1 MPIVEDPDPRRS
13 EGSDPDGSDPFENLV
28 LDEEFVKGA
37 TVKEQAGRTRM
48 LAARWKDQP
57 PVDPGARRT
66 VLDPTPARPKR
77 RLRRAPAPVD
87 AWGTPRR
94 RGRDLRAPLFVLL
107 TVAVLLAALNLD
119 GLRDWY
125 RGTRGG
131 LPTSAPSVAPE
142 TARPGSAPPSLAA
155 QTPTV
160 DHPWAGSPAE
170 GWPAGPGAI
179 ELPPA
184 QAVGAFDA
192 DQVAAQLKLVKDFL
206 VASNLDPAVIAGG
219 RPETALDLL
228 DREERDAAVRG
239 LDHPDRAADATSLF
253 SRFDPRDAIPVGD
266 VRVLGRMS
274 VEGDG
279 ERGVLIHTDFSF
291 VYALRPGPE
300 AGRPLPGSKPPAS
313 PRPAAPETSAAAKPV
328 AWTIAAKPAAWT
340 IAVAE
345 EAGGSTRTT
354 RTVVRRADT
363 YRFYDPARYRNNPKK
378 INFAE
383 FRGDVANTACHVQD
397 GFYHPQFEQ
406 FAVPAPP
413 GGQTPHGPATDPY
426 DRSTPA
432 PVPDPSAGPECGTVS
447 RS

>member
-1 MPIVEDPDPRRS
+1 MPIVEDPDPRPS
-13 EGSDPDGSDPFENLV
+13 EGSDPNGSDPFENLV

-77 RLRRAPAPVD
+77 RLRRAAAPVD

-94 RGRDLRAPLFVLL
+94 GTRDWRAPLFVLL
-107 TVAVLLAALNLD
+107 IVVALVAALNLD
-119 GLRDWY
+119 GLRD
-125 RGTRGG
+125 RFGGARGG
-131 LPTSAPSVAPE
+131 LPASAPSVAPE
-142 TARPGSAPPSLAA
+142 TARPTTAPPSLAA

-170 GWPAGPGAI
+170 GWPAGPDAI
-179 ELPPA
+179 ALPPA

-192 DQVAAQLKLVKDFL
+192 EQVAAQLKLVKDFL
-206 VASNLDPAVIAGG
+206 VAANLDPAVIAGG
-219 RPETALDLL
+219 RPQTALDLL
-228 DREERDAAVRG
+228 DREEQDAAVRT
-239 LDHPDRAADATSLF
+239 LDHPDGPADATSLF

-266 VRVLGRMS
+266 VRILGRMS

-279 ERGVLIHTDFSF
+279 ERGVLVRTDFTF

-300 AGRPLPGSKPPAS
+300 AGQRLPGSKPSAS
-313 PRPAAPETSAAAKPV
+313 ARPAAPENSNAAKPV
-328 AWTIAAKPAAWT
+328 AWTVAA
-340 IAVAE
+340 AE
-345 EAGGSTRTT
+345 DAGGSTRTA

-363 YRFYDPARYRNNPKK
+363 YRFQDPARYRNNPKK

-383 FRGDVANTACHVQD
+383 RRSEAGNTACEVHD
-397 GFYHPQFEQ
+397 GFYHPRFEQ
-406 FAVPAPP
+406 FAAP
-413 GGQTPHGPATDPY
+413 GRETPHGPTTDPY

-432 PVPDPSAGPECGTVS
+432 PAPSPGTTPECGTVS

>member
-1 MPIVEDPDPRRS
+1 MPIVEDPDPRPS

-37 TVKEQAGRTRM
+37 AVKEQAGRTRM

-94 RGRDLRAPLFVLL
+94 RPREWRAPLFVLL
-107 TVAVLLAALNLD
+107 TVAVLLAALNID

-125 RGTRGG
+125 RGTQDG
-131 LPTSAPSVAPE
+131 LPTAAPTAAPSVAPE
-142 TARPGSAPPSLAA
+142 TAPPGSAPPSLAA

-170 GWPAGPGAI
+170 GWPAGADAI
-179 ELPPA
+179 VLPAA

-206 VASNLDPAVIAGG
+206 VAANLDPAVIAGG

-228 DREERDAAVRG
+228 DREQRDAAVRG
-239 LDHPDRAADATSLF
+239 LDHPDGTADATTLF
-253 SRFDPRDAIPVGD
+253 SRFDPREAIQVGD
-266 VRVLGRMS
+266 VRILGRMS

-300 AGRPLPGSKPPAS
+300 AGRPLPSSKPSAS
-313 PRPAAPETSAAAKPV
+313 ARPAAPDNSNAAKPV
-328 AWTIAAKPAAWT
+328 AWTVAL
-340 IAVAE
+340 AE
-345 EAGGSTRTT
+345 EAAGSTRTA

-363 YRFYDPARYRNNPKK
+363 YRFYDPARYRTNPKK
-378 INFAE
+378 INFEE
-383 FRGDVANTACHVQD
+383 FRSDVGNSACFVDD

-406 FAVPAPP
+406 FAAPALP
-413 GGQTPHGPATDPY
+413 GRETPHGPAVDPY
-426 DRSTPA
+426 DRSTPVPA
-432 PVPDPSAGPECGTVS
+432 PDPGADPACGTVS